1 MTTKTDK
8 IVIKGSPSKF
18 DQAELNKRQGQY
30 RNAYQ
35 QTSKSCI
42 TVRGSHPKEFYQSII
57 DHAALGYMLTDYPSS
72 NEPMNY
78 SILMRKPEHLQVEDL
93 TTIDSEIKDKYV
105 QELQAEHDSYK
116 EQLTKQLLQKEQL
129 KKEKAEAD
137 AEAKLLAKVK
147 AEVEDCYAP
156 LVIPTD

>member
-1 MTTKTDK
+1 MTTTTAKL
-8 IVIKGSPSKF
+8 VITGAPRKF
-18 DQAELNKRQGQY
+18 DQAELSKRQQQY
-30 RNAYQ
+30 RNMYQ

-42 TVRGSHPKEFYQSII
+42 TIRGSHPKEFYQSLI
-57 DHAALGYMLTDYPSS
+57 DHSALGYTLTDYPGS

-78 SILMRKPEHLQVEDL
+78 SLLMRKPEHLQEEDL
-93 TTIDSEIKDKYV
+93 ITIDSEVKDTYV
-105 QELQAEHDSYK
+105 RELQAEQADYK
-116 EQLTKQLLQKEQL
+116 EKLTKQLLQKEQL

-147 AEVEDCYAP
+147 AEVEACYT

>member
-1 MTTKTDK
+1 MTTTTAKL
-8 IVIKGSPSKF
+8 IIKGAPRKF
-18 DQAELNKRQGQY
+18 EQAELNKRQLQY
-30 RNAYQ
+30 RNMYQ
-35 QTSKSCI
+35 QTTKSCV

-57 DHAALGYMLTDYPSS
+57 EHAALGYTITDYPGS

-93 TTIDSEIKDKYV
+93 ITIDLEVKDKYV

-147 AEVEDCYAP
+147 AEVEGCYAP